1 MKEIKITVGGK
12 KYSKKNFTGEDWI
25 RFLDYIEVA
34 GEKPLS
40 KEFFNA
46 RYDFISDVMG
56 IDREALMSADLAE
69 VTAAFKEIEKG
80 ISAAFF
86 GIPATMENEAP
97 ETQE

>member
-1 MKEIKITVGGK
+1 MKEIKITVGRE

-25 RFLDYIEVA
+25 RFLDYTEMA

-46 RYDFISDVMG
+46 RYDFISDVMR
-56 IDREALMSADLAE
+56 IDREVLVSADLAE

-80 ISAAFF
+80 ILTAFF